1 MHSGASV
8 AQPCLAC
15 GAGRETRTPT
25 PKRWYLKPMR
35 LPIPPYPH
43 VGRRYVTM
51 FRKGQAR
58 RSPRP
63 SFPPDFS
70 CRLRRRE
77 EAAALFDYLQP
88 APGEKAQQRNR
99 DYFLRKRKAAQPAPR
114 LSCPANPHGGRRGKR
129 RYLCGYDDIIYS
141 TSRTAHCAR
150 PFLICNSRLPRPP
163 LARSTLADSQCR
175 SSRHHQKH
183 TNWSQI
189 MHESPQSARFTGLH
203 CIPRIGGILLCLFF
217 F

>member
-1 MHSGASV
+1 MSQCSERVKHAV
-8 AQPCLAC
+8 PPAPRFLRTFLAAC
-15 GAGRETRTPT
+15 AGG
-25 PKRWYLKPMR
+25 KR
-35 LPIPPYPH
+35 PPPSLAICSPRQ
-43 VGRRYVTM
+43 GRRRNSGTETI
-51 FRKGQAR
+51 
-58 RSPRP
+58 P
-63 SFPPDFS
+63 
-70 CRLRRRE
+70 C
-77 EAAALFDYLQP
+77 
-88 APGEKAQQRNR
+88 GE
-99 DYFLRKRKAAQPAPR
+99 RKAAQPAPR

-150 PFLICNSRLPRPP
+150 RFLICNSRLPHPP

-203 CIPRIGGILLCLFF
+203 CTLRIGGILLCLFF

>member
-1 MHSGASV
+1 MSQCSERVKHAV
-8 AQPCLAC
+8 PPAPRFLRTFLAAC
-15 GAGRETRTPT
+15 AGG
-25 PKRWYLKPMR
+25 KR
-35 LPIPPYPH
+35 PPPSLTICSPRQ
-43 VGRRYVTM
+43 GRRHNSGTETI
-51 FRKGQAR
+51 
-58 RSPRP
+58 P
-63 SFPPDFS
+63 
-70 CRLRRRE
+70 C
-77 EAAALFDYLQP
+77 
-88 APGEKAQQRNR
+88 GE
-99 DYFLRKRKAAQPAPR
+99 RKAAQPGPR
-114 LSCPANPHGGRRGKR
+114 LSRPANPHGGRRGKR
-129 RYLCGYDDIIYS
+129 RYLCGYVDIIYS

>member
-1 MHSGASV
+1 MSQCSERVKHAV
-8 AQPCLAC
+8 PPAPRFLRTFLAACAC
-15 GAGRETRTPT
+15 G
-25 PKRWYLKPMR
+25 KRPPPSLTIAARARGEGTTAEQILFLAENEKP
-35 LPIPPYPH
+35 L
-43 VGRRYVTM
+43 
-51 FRKGQAR
+51 
-58 RSPRP
+58 SP
-63 SFPPDFS
+63 
-70 CRLRRRE
+70 C
-77 EAAALFDYLQP
+77 
-88 APGEKAQQRNR
+88 
-99 DYFLRKRKAAQPAPR
+99 PR

-129 RYLCGYDDIIYS
+129 RYLCGYVDIIYS

-150 PFLICNSRLPRPP
+150 PFLICNSGLPRPP

-175 SSRHHQKH
+175 PSRHHQKH